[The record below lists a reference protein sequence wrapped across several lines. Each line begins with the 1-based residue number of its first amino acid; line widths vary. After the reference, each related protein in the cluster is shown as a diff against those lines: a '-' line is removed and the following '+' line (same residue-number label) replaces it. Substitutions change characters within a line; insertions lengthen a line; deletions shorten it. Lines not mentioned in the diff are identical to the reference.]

1 MRNWWPVFLA
11 GPLLQACGVTEPS
24 HEPHGEGIC
33 AERGTSHSGAITA
46 SATWAPED
54 GPHHVSGTI
63 TIGSPTQP
71 ATLTILPGAVVC
83 LAASAAIT
91 TSFGTPG
98 QNTGGVLLAAGTATA
113 PITFT
118 ANVRAEPWDGIT
130 ISELNPPGKSHVSH
144 AVVEHASQGITGRG
158 PIDIEH
164 AVIRHITGTAIVF
177 WYYNA
182 GSRIA
187 HTRVDSAGRN
197 GEAAIYM
204 EGGLLEA
211 TVITGSSGAGLLVN
225 ARLADVRI
233 IACDVLRNAGDGIV
247 VLDRTVRVV
256 RINDCNLEHN
266 AGLGVRNH
274 SQVVADATRNW
285 WGDPEG
291 PTGPAGDGVSAR
303 VDYSGFRTTPR
314 LPAASPATVP

>member
-1 MRNWWPVFLA
+1 MRNRWPVLLTVT
-11 GPLLQACGVTEPS
+11 LLQACGVTETLP
-24 HEPHGEGIC
+24 EIHGEGVC
-33 AERGTSHSGAITA
+33 AERGASHSGALTA
-46 SATWAPED
+46 SATWAAED

-63 TIGSPTQP
+63 TIGSPEQS

-83 LAASAAIT
+83 LAAGAAIT
-91 TSFGTPG
+91 TSGGLPG
-98 QNTGGVLLAAGTATA
+98 QGTGGVLLAAGTAGA

-118 ANVRAEPWDGIT
+118 AIVRADPWDGIT
-130 ISELNPPGKSHVSH
+130 ISELNPAGRSHISH
-144 AVVEHASQGITGRG
+144 AVVEHASQGVEGRG

-177 WYYNA
+177 SYYNSD
-182 GSRIA
+182 SRIA

-211 TVITGSSGAGLLVN
+211 SVISGSSGPGLLVS
-225 ARLADVRI
+225 ARYADVEI
-233 IACDVLRNAGDGIV
+233 TACDVLHNAGDGIV
-247 VLDRTVRVV
+247 VHNRTVRVV
-256 RINDCNLEHN
+256 RMNDCNLERN
-266 AGLGVRNH
+266 AGLGVNNH
-274 SQVVADATRNW
+274 SEVVADATRNW

-303 VDYSGFRTTPR
+303 VDYSDFRTTPR
-314 LPAASPATVP
+314 TPASSP